1 MNLSTQ
7 SVDHPLSPKGRFG
20 RLSYAAWTFLS
31 SIVAV
36 ILIFVLAFGA
46 VLVTGGSLEQGQ
58 DYPVLAIVLF
68 IILYIVFVY
77 FSFVFTIR
85 RLHDKNQSGWLSLV
99 MLVPFINFF
108 FLVYLC
114 CAKGDEGTNNYGAP
128 RVTKAWEKVLAW
140 IYIITIPLMGVLTA
154 ISIPAYQSY
163 IERAQ
168 LQQLEYQQQIE
179 QSE

>member
-1 MNLSTQ
+1 MNSNFQTNDSALSA
-7 SVDHPLSPKGRFG
+7 SGRFG
-20 RLSYAAWTFLS
+20 RMSYLGWSFLS
-31 SIVAV
+31 ALVFFIVAIV
-36 ILIFVLAFGA
+36 VVVLMIGTNPESISGLSFPAMIIF
-46 VLVTGGSLEQGQ
+46 LV
-58 DYPVLAIVLF
+58 
-68 IILYIVFVY
+68 LYIAFFY
-77 FSFVFTIR
+77 FTFVFTIR

-168 LQQLEYQQQIE
+168 LQQLEYQQHIE

>member
-1 MNLSTQ
+1 MSSNFQTNDS
-7 SVDHPLSPKGRFG
+7 PLSASGRFG
-20 RLSYAAWTFLS
+20 RLSYLGWSFLS
-31 SIVAV
+31 TLVFFIVAIV
-36 ILIFVLAFGA
+36 VA
-46 VLVTGGSLEQGQ
+46 VLMAGTNPESISALSIPAMGIFLV
-58 DYPVLAIVLF
+58 
-68 IILYIVFVY
+68 LYIAFIY
-77 FSFVFTIR
+77 FTFVFTIR
-85 RLHDKNQSGWLSLV
+85 RLHDKNQSGWLSLI
-99 MLVPFINFF
+99 MLVPLINFF

-128 RVTKAWEKVLAW
+128 RVTRGWEKVLAW
-140 IYIITIPLMGVLTA
+140 IYIITIPLMGVLAA